1 MDVKSTNE
9 TLVNFWDKVYTVSD
23 EEKQGA
29 TAEEDLKQICPSEKL
44 FNGAKSL
51 GACKKVLD
59 YGCGDAWASI
69 VAAMNGCDDVT
80 AVDVAAAAADLAAF
94 QVELYKLQ
102 DKIKTACVAPDYLHS
117 IADGTFDGVFCSN
130 VLDVVPPET
139 SRDIISE
146 FARITAK
153 GATLVIGMNY
163 HATRENDKDLTDEGF
178 VFVDGVLRMV
188 SRSDE
193 EWSEIF
199 SEFFTVE
206 KLDHFAWPMEEKET
220 RRLFILK
227 KD

>member
-9 TLVNFWDKVYTVSD
+9 TLVNFWSKVYTVSD
-23 EEKQGA
+23 EDLKEA

-44 FNGAKSL
+44 FNAAKSL
-51 GACKKVLD
+51 GSCKKVLD
-59 YGCGDAWASI
+59 YGCGDGWAGI
-69 VAAMNGCDDVT
+69 VAASNGCDDVT
-80 AVDVAAAAADLAAF
+80 SVDVAQGPADLTAF
-94 QVELYKLQ
+94 QVDLYKLQ
-102 DKIKTACVAPDYLHS
+102 DKIRVSCVAPDYLHTV
-117 IADGTFDGVFCSN
+117 ADGSFDGVFCSN

-139 SRDIISE
+139 ARDILAE
-146 FARITAK
+146 LARITVS
-153 GATLVIGMNY
+153 GAAVIIGLNY
-163 HATRENDKDLTDEGF
+163 YATKEKARDMTDEGF
-178 VFVDGVLRMV
+178 IFVDGVLRMV

-193 EWSEIF
+193 EWSKIF